1 MQILSTKQLRND
13 FENVRNLLEEGESIL
28 LIHRSQ
34 PLARIEPIEKRL
46 PRKKLLIL
54 NQIRKIAGG
63 LKLGHDLTPKRIKR
77 FLDKRYESLLS
88 GC

>member
-1 MQILSTKQLRND
+1 MQIISTKQLRND

-46 PRKKLLIL
+46 QRKKLL
-54 NQIRKIAGG
+54 NQLRKIAGG
-63 LKLGHDLTPKRIKR
+63 LELGHDLTPKRIR
-77 FLDKRYESLLS
+77 RILDKRYESLLS

>member
-1 MQILSTKQLRND
+1 MQIISTKQLRND

-46 PRKKLLIL
+46 PRKKLL
-54 NQIRKIAGG
+54 NQLRKIAGG
-63 LKLGHDLTPKRIKR
+63 LKLGHDLTPKRIR
-77 FLDKRYESLLS
+77 GILDKRYESLLS